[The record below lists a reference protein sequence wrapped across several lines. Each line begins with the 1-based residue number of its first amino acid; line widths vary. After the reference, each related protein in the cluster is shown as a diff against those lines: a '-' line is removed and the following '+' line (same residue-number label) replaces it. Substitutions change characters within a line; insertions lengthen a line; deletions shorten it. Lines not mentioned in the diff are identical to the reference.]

1 VNQPKLK
8 LYVIPASHPCECVE
22 AALRIKG
29 LQYKRVDV
37 LPVAHK
43 LVIRALR
50 FPGNS
55 APALTINGERMVGSR
70 AILRRLEEVRPE
82 PPLLPADPALRAQVE
97 EAELWGDEMLQSA
110 ARRIGWGVSRRDP
123 DSVVSYLEG
132 YRLHI
137 PQPVLVHGA
146 RPTAWAAAR
155 CNHADDETVK
165 RDLLALPGQL
175 DKVDAWIAE
184 GVLGGESANAADL
197 QIGSSVRLLM
207 TFGDIRPLVEGRP
220 CVALG
225 ERWFP
230 QALGSIPPGALPAG
244 FLPAAAPAPS
254 V

>member
-43 LVIRALR
+43 LVIRAQR
-50 FPGNS
+50 FAGNS
-55 APALTINGERMVGSR
+55 VPALAIDTERIVGSR
-70 AILRRLEEVRPE
+70 PILRRIEALQPE
-82 PPLLPADPALRAQVE
+82 PPLLPADPALRARVE
-97 EAELWGDEMLQSA
+97 EAELWGDDVLQSA

-123 DSVVSYLEG
+123 DGVTSYLEG
-132 YRLHI
+132 YRLHM
-137 PQPVLVHGA
+137 PQRLLALGA
-146 RPTAWAAAR
+146 GPTAWAAAR
-155 CNHADDETVK
+155 LNRADDETVK

-175 DKVDAWIAE
+175 DKIDAWIAE

-207 TFGDIRPLVEGRP
+207 TFGDIRPLIEGRP
-220 CVALG
+220 CAALG

-230 QALGSIPPGALPAG
+230 PARGSIPSGALPAG
-244 FLPAAAPAPS
+244 FVPAPVAPA
-254 V
+254 